1 MVKNFEHNKKEIKK
15 GLYLVPTPIGNLGDI
30 TYRAVEILKN
40 VSLVAAED
48 TRHSKKLFNHYLIKT
63 PLLSYFEHNRNLRIP
78 RLLDHLNKG
87 DNIAYASVPLG
98 AYSQQRIIPSKI
110 AVRVPEG
117 ISHKQAATLMTKGLT
132 TNYLICKTYNLKA
145 GETVLFHAAAG
156 GVGQIFAQ
164 WANSIGAKVI
174 GTVGSDEKIK
184 IAEENGYAHVIN
196 YTKDNFA
203 KKVMEITN
211 NEGVPAVFDG
221 VGKNTFQGSLACLK
235 TRGMMISFGNASG
248 PLDPVNVP
256 KDIQPKGLYLTRPS
270 IGQYFT
276 NRKELQA
283 GADAVFEKVKFGK
296 IKIKI
301 FKEYSLVDAGQAH
314 KDLESRKLTGPAILV
329 P

>member
-1 MVKNFEHNKKEIKK
+1 MPKSIIIKKNGGPEVLELQDVNVGSPGPDEIKVTNHAIGLNYIDTYHRS
-15 GLYLVPTPIGNLGDI
+15 GLYPLPLPSGVGLEAAGKIDEVGS
-30 TYRAVEILKN
+30 N
-40 VSLVAAED
+40 VKE
-48 TRHSKKLFNHYLIKT
+48 F
-63 PLLSYFEHNRNLRIP
+63 
-78 RLLDHLNKG
+78 NKG
-87 DNIAYASVPLG
+87 DNIAYAAMPIGSY
-98 AYSQQRIIPSKI
+98 AQQRIIPSKI
-110 AVRVPEG
+110 AIKVPDG
-117 ISHKQAATLMTKGLT
+117 ISFQQAATLITKGLT
-132 TNYLICKTYNLKA
+132 VNYLITKTYKLKA

-184 IAEENGYAHVIN
+184 IAKENGYEHVIN
-196 YTKDNFA
+196 YTKEDFS
-203 KKVMEITN
+203 KKVMEITK

-221 VGKNTFQGSLACLK
+221 VGKNTFRGSLACLK

-270 IGQYFT
+270 IAQYFT
-276 NRKELQA
+276 NRKELQT
-283 GADAVFEKVKFGK
+283 GADEVFEKVKFGK

-301 FKEYSLVDAGQAH
+301 SKEYKLAEAKKAH
-314 KDLESRKLTGPAILV
+314 EDLEARKLTGPAILI

>member
-1 MVKNFEHNKKEIKK
+1 MPKSIIIKKNGGPEVLELQDVNVGSPGPDEIKVTNYAIGLNYIDTYHRS
-15 GLYLVPTPIGNLGDI
+15 GLYPLTLPSGIGL
-30 TYRAVEILKN
+30 E
-40 VSLVAAED
+40 AAGKVDEVG
-48 TRHSKKLFNHYLIKT
+48 SNISEF
-63 PLLSYFEHNRNLRIP
+63 
-78 RLLDHLNKG
+78 NKG
-87 DNIAYASVPLG
+87 DNIAYASMPLG
-98 AYSQQRIIPSKI
+98 AYSQQRIIPAKI
-110 AVRVPEG
+110 AVKVPDG

-132 TNYLICKTYNLKA
+132 TNYLICKTYILKA
-145 GETVLFHAAAG
+145 GETILFHAAAG

-174 GTVGSDEKIK
+174 GTVGSDKKIK

-196 YTKDNFA
+196 YTKNDFA

-221 VGKNTFQGSLACLK
+221 VGKNTFKGSLACLK
-235 TRGMMISFGNASG
+235 TRGVMVSFGNASG

-276 NRKELQA
+276 NRKELQT
-283 GADAVFEKVKFGK
+283 GADEVFEKVKFGK
-296 IKIKI
+296 IKINI
-301 FKEYSLVDAGQAH
+301 FKEYKLSDAKQAH
-314 KDLESRKLTGPAILV
+314 QDLESRKLTGPAILI

>member
-1 MVKNFEHNKKEIKK
+1 M
-15 GLYLVPTPIGNLGDI
+15 PIG
-30 TYRAVEILKN
+30 
-40 VSLVAAED
+40 
-48 TRHSKKLFNHYLIKT
+48 
-63 PLLSYFEHNRNLRIP
+63 SY
-78 RLLDHLNKG
+78 
-87 DNIAYASVPLG
+87 A
-98 AYSQQRIIPSKI
+98 QQRIIPSKI
-110 AVRVPEG
+110 AIKVPDG
-117 ISHKQAATLMTKGLT
+117 ISFQQAATLITKGLT
-132 TNYLICKTYNLKA
+132 VNYLITKTYNLKA

-184 IAEENGYAHVIN
+184 IAKENGYEHVIN
-196 YTKDNFA
+196 YTKEDFT

-211 NEGVPAVFDG
+211 NEGVPAIFDG
-221 VGKNTFQGSLACLK
+221 VGKNTFKGSLACLK

-270 IGQYFT
+270 IAQYFT
-276 NRKELQA
+276 NRKELQT
-283 GADAVFEKVKFGK
+283 GADEVFEKVKFGK

-301 FKEYSLVDAGQAH
+301 SKEYKLAEAEKAH
-314 KDLESRKLTGPAILV
+314 EDLEARKLTGPAILI

>member
-1 MVKNFEHNKKEIKK
+1 MSKSILIKKNGGPEVLELHDVNVGSPGPDEIKVINHAIGLNFIDTYHRS
-15 GLYLVPTPIGNLGDI
+15 GLYPLKLPSGIGLEAAGK
-30 TYRAVEILKN
+30 VEEVGSN
-40 VSLVAAED
+40 VKE
-48 TRHSKKLFNHYLIKT
+48 FNI
-63 PLLSYFEHNRNLRIP
+63 
-78 RLLDHLNKG
+78 G
-87 DNIAYASVPLG
+87 DNIAYASMPLG
-98 AYSQQRIIPSKI
+98 AYSQKRIIPSQI
-110 AVRVPEG
+110 AVKIPEG

-132 TNYLICKTYNLKA
+132 TNYLICKTYQLKA

-156 GVGQIFAQ
+156 GVGQVFAQ

-196 YTKDNFA
+196 YTKENFA
-203 KKVMEITN
+203 KKVLEFTN
-211 NEGVPAVFDG
+211 DEGVPAVFDG
-221 VGKNTFQGSLACLK
+221 VGKNTFHGSLKCLK
-235 TRGMMISFGNASG
+235 TRGMMVSFGNASG

-301 FKEYSLVDAGQAH
+301 SKEYSLIDAKKAH
-314 KDLESRKLTGPAILV
+314 EDLEARKLTGPAILI

>member
-1 MVKNFEHNKKEIKK
+1 MPKSIIIKKNGGPEVLELQDVNVGSPGPDEIKVTNHAIGLNYIDTYHRS
-15 GLYLVPTPIGNLGDI
+15 GLYPLPLPSGIGLEAAGKIDE
-30 TYRAVEILKN
+30 VGSN
-40 VSLVAAED
+40 VKE
-48 TRHSKKLFNHYLIKT
+48 F
-63 PLLSYFEHNRNLRIP
+63 
-78 RLLDHLNKG
+78 NKG
-87 DNIAYASVPLG
+87 DNIAYAAMPIGSY
-98 AYSQQRIIPSKI
+98 AQQRIIPSKI
-110 AVRVPEG
+110 AIKVPDG
-117 ISHKQAATLMTKGLT
+117 ISFQQAATLITKGLT
-132 TNYLICKTYNLKA
+132 VNYLISKTYNLKA

-184 IAEENGYAHVIN
+184 TAKENGYEHVIN
-196 YTKDNFA
+196 YTKEDFS
-203 KKVMEITN
+203 KKVMEITK

-276 NRKELQA
+276 NRKEL
-283 GADAVFEKVKFGK
+283 
-296 IKIKI
+296 
-301 FKEYSLVDAGQAH
+301 
-314 KDLESRKLTGPAILV
+314 
-329 P
+329 

>member
-1 MVKNFEHNKKEIKK
+1 MSKSIILKKNGGPEVLELQDVKVGSPGPDEIKVTNHAIGLNYIDTYHRS
-15 GLYLVPTPIGNLGDI
+15 GLYPIKLPSGIGLEAAGKIDE
-30 TYRAVEILKN
+30 VGSN
-40 VSLVAAED
+40 VTE
-48 TRHSKKLFNHYLIKT
+48 
-63 PLLSYFEHNRNLRIP
+63 
-78 RLLDHLNKG
+78 LNKG

-98 AYSQQRIIPSKI
+98 AYAQQRIIPAKI
-110 AVRVPEG
+110 AVKVPEG
-117 ISHKQAATLMTKGLT
+117 ISHELAATLMTKGLT
-132 TNYLICKTYNLKA
+132 TNYLITKTYKLKA

-184 IAEENGYAHVIN
+184 IAQENGYSNVIN
-196 YTKDNFA
+196 YTKNDFA
-203 KKVMEITN
+203 KEVMKITN

-221 VGKNTFQGSLACLK
+221 VGKETFLGSLACLK
-235 TRGMMISFGNASG
+235 IRGMMVSFGNASG

-256 KDIQPKGLYLTRPS
+256 KDIQPKGLYFTRPS

-276 NRKELQA
+276 NRKELQT
-283 GADAVFEKVKFGK
+283 GADQIFEKVKFGK

-301 FKEYSLVDAGQAH
+301 FRKYRLADAKQAH
-314 KDLESRKLTGPAILV
+314 ADLESRQLNGPVILI

>member
-1 MVKNFEHNKKEIKK
+1 MPKSIIIKKNGGPEVLELQDVNVGSPGPDEIKVTNHAIGLNYIDTYHRS
-15 GLYLVPTPIGNLGDI
+15 GLYPLPLPSGIGLEAAGKIDE
-30 TYRAVEILKN
+30 VGSN
-40 VSLVAAED
+40 VKE
-48 TRHSKKLFNHYLIKT
+48 F
-63 PLLSYFEHNRNLRIP
+63 
-78 RLLDHLNKG
+78 NKG
-87 DNIAYASVPLG
+87 DNIAYAAMPIGSY
-98 AYSQQRIIPSKI
+98 AQQRIIPSKI
-110 AVRVPEG
+110 AIKVPDG
-117 ISHKQAATLMTKGLT
+117 ISFQQAATLITKGLT
-132 TNYLICKTYNLKA
+132 VNYLITKTYKLKA

-184 IAEENGYAHVIN
+184 IAKENGYEHVIN
-196 YTKDNFA
+196 YTKEDFT

-221 VGKNTFQGSLACLK
+221 VGKNTFKGSLACLK

-270 IGQYFT
+270 IAQYFT
-276 NRKELQA
+276 NRKELQT
-283 GADAVFEKVKFGK
+283 GADEVFEKVKFGK

-301 FKEYSLVDAGQAH
+301 SKEYKLAEAKKAH
-314 KDLESRKLTGPAILV
+314 EDLEARKLTGPAILI

>member
-1 MVKNFEHNKKEIKK
+1 MPKSIILKKNGGPEVLELQDVKVGSPGPDEIKVTNHAIGLNYIDTYHRS
-15 GLYLVPTPIGNLGDI
+15 GLYPIKLPSGIGLEAAGKIDE
-30 TYRAVEILKN
+30 VGSN
-40 VSLVAAED
+40 VTE
-48 TRHSKKLFNHYLIKT
+48 
-63 PLLSYFEHNRNLRIP
+63 
-78 RLLDHLNKG
+78 LNKG
-87 DNIAYASVPLG
+87 DNIAYASIPLG
-98 AYSQQRIIPSKI
+98 AYAQQRIIPAKI
-110 AVRVPEG
+110 AVKVPEG
-117 ISHKQAATLMTKGLT
+117 ISHELAATLMTKGLT
-132 TNYLICKTYNLKA
+132 TNYLITKTYKLKA

-184 IAEENGYAHVIN
+184 IAKENGYSNVIN
-196 YTKDNFA
+196 YTQNNFA
-203 KKVMEITN
+203 KEVMKITN

-221 VGKNTFQGSLACLK
+221 VGKDTFLGSLACLK
-235 TRGMMISFGNASG
+235 IRGMMVSFGNASG

-276 NRKELQA
+276 NRKELQT
-283 GADAVFEKVKFGK
+283 GADQIFEKVKYGK

-301 FKEYSLVDAGQAH
+301 FRKYRLADAKQAH
-314 KDLESRKLTGPAILV
+314 ADLESRQLNGPVILI

>member
-1 MVKNFEHNKKEIKK
+1 MPKSIIIKKNGGPEVLELSEVEVGSPGPDEIKVTNHAIGLNYIDTYHRS
-15 GLYLVPTPIGNLGDI
+15 GLYPLKLPSGIGLEAAGKIDE
-30 TYRAVEILKN
+30 VGSN
-40 VSLVAAED
+40 VTE
-48 TRHSKKLFNHYLIKT
+48 FM
-63 PLLSYFEHNRNLRIP
+63 
-78 RLLDHLNKG
+78 KG
-87 DNIAYASVPLG
+87 DNIAYASIPLG
-98 AYSQQRIIPSKI
+98 AYSQQRIIPAKI
-110 AVRVPEG
+110 SVKVPDG

-132 TNYLICKTYNLKA
+132 TNYLVCKTYVLKA

-184 IAEENGYAHVIN
+184 VAEENGYAHVIN
-196 YTKDNFA
+196 YTKDDFA

-221 VGKNTFQGSLACLK
+221 VGKNTFKGSLACLK
-235 TRGMMISFGNASG
+235 TRGMMVSFGNASG
-248 PLDPVNVP
+248 PLDPVDVP

-301 FKEYSLVDAGQAH
+301 SKEYNLIDAKKAH
-314 KDLESRKLTGPAILV
+314 QDLEARKLTGPAILI